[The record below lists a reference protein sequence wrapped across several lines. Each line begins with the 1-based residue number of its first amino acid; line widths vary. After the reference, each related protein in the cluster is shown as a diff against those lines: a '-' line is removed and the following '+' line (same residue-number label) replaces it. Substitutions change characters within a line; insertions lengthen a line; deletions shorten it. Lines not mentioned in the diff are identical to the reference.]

1 MKADLNVGGT
11 DPIELRKKIFR
22 INRLSSMPQVVME
35 LLGAVEN
42 DLTGARKL
50 ERIIESDQA
59 LTSRV
64 LGLANSAYYGCC
76 QAITTIQ
83 RAVVVIGFDE
93 LRLLAI
99 GTGLS
104 DMLDMSKKTS
114 LFTGRELWSHCL
126 AVSWLAKNLARE
138 AGYEN
143 PGEVMLSGLLHDVGK
158 LVMLSQMEEESEV
171 LARMMAEGLKYYQ
184 AEEALGVKHTT
195 IGFWLTKK
203 WGLPEIHISSI
214 HHHHAP
220 AKDEFHFKTT
230 NLVCLADLLA
240 KEMHFGLVQESRP
253 LELLEIIQG
262 AELSS
267 DRISLVMTKAGRK
280 IPRLLDS
287 WHLSP

>member
-1 MKADLNVGGT
+1 MAASPDVGIT
-11 DPIELRKKIFR
+11 DPAELRKKIFR

-42 DLTGARKL
+42 DRTGARKL
-50 ERIIESDQA
+50 EKIIESDQA
-59 LTSRV
+59 LSSRV
-64 LGLANSAYYGCC
+64 LGLANSAYYGCS

-104 DMLDMSKKTS
+104 DMLDLSRQIA
-114 LFTGRELWSHCL
+114 LFSGKELWSHCL
-126 AVSWLAKNLARE
+126 AVSWMARNLAEE
-138 AGYEN
+138 AGHEN

-158 LVMLSQMEEESEV
+158 LVMLSQLEEEAEV
-171 LARMMAEGLKYYQ
+171 LAGMMSQGLKYYQ

-203 WGLPEIHISSI
+203 WGLPEVHTSTI

-220 AKDEFHFKTT
+220 DRDQEHFQTI
-230 NLVCLADLLA
+230 NLVCLADMLA
-240 KEMHFGLVQESRP
+240 KEMRFGLSQDSEP
-253 LELLEIIQG
+253 LEMVEVIQG
-262 AELSS
+262 AELAP
-267 DRISLVMTKAGRK
+267 DQVGRVMARAGQE
-280 IPRLLDS
+280 IPLLLNS
-287 WHLSP
+287 WDLSP